1 MYWWVKNKF
10 YNLYNTQK
18 ENACNGQNCLNTDGS
33 FVCYNE
39 DECTGQMDDI
49 EPATG
54 MIIEKLVL
62 LLLLQAT
69 SARNEYI
76 CI

>member
-1 MYWWVKNKF
+1 MVYWWVKNKF

-18 ENACNGQNCLNTDGS
+18 ENACDGQNCLNTEGS
-33 FVCYNE
+33 FICYNE
-39 DECTGQMDDI
+39 DECTGRMDDI

-62 LLLLQAT
+62 LQAT
-69 SARNEYI
+69 SA
-76 CI
+76 